1 MNVELLRELLAEKR
15 YLELKS
21 ALTHLPEIDIAEF
34 IDELEE
40 ERYVLIVF
48 RLLSKEIAADV
59 FSNLSVE
66 KQTIICDLIQDEELE
81 EILSDLYFDDMIDLL
96 EEVPAYLVKRIMK
109 HRGEKERR
117 LINQFLNYKENSA
130 GSLMTIEF
138 VDLHRDMTVQEAMMR
153 IRRDAEDKETIYTC
167 YVIDDARRLDG
178 IVSLKDIVLA
188 QPEDIIEDIMEDEF
202 VFVTTDEDQ
211 EEVADL
217 FHRYDL
223 LALPVVD
230 REKRLVGI
238 ITVDDIMDVLEEEST
253 EDILVMGAV
262 TPSTEPYME
271 QGVWALA
278 KKRAPWLL
286 ILMIS
291 ATLSGLIIRAFEA
304 TLATYVVLTA
314 FVPML
319 MDTGGNAGSQSSTT
333 VIRAITLGEIE
344 FKEILKVVFKEMRVS
359 LLVGLML
366 AGINF
371 LRIVFLE
378 HYSVSVALVVC
389 GTLIFTVIFAK
400 TLGGFL
406 PLLAKKIGFD
416 PALMASPMITTI
428 VDAVSLVIYF
438 SMATCILGL

>member
-1 MNVELLRELLAEKR
+1 M
-15 YLELKS
+15 
-21 ALTHLPEIDIAEF
+21 
-34 IDELEE
+34 
-40 ERYVLIVF
+40 
-48 RLLSKEIAADV
+48 
-59 FSNLSVE
+59 
-66 KQTIICDLIQDEELE
+66 
-81 EILSDLYFDDMIDLL
+81 
-96 EEVPAYLVKRIMK
+96 
-109 HRGEKERR
+109 
-117 LINQFLNYKENSA
+117 
-130 GSLMTIEF
+130 
-138 VDLHRDMTVQEAMMR
+138 
-153 IRRDAEDKETIYTC
+153 
-167 YVIDDARRLDG
+167 
-178 IVSLKDIVLA
+178 
-188 QPEDIIEDIMEDEF
+188 
-202 VFVTTDEDQ
+202 
-211 EEVADL
+211 
-217 FHRYDL
+217 
-223 LALPVVD
+223 
-230 REKRLVGI
+230 
-238 ITVDDIMDVLEEEST
+238 
-253 EDILVMGAV
+253 
-262 TPSTEPYME
+262 
-271 QGVWALA
+271 
-278 KKRAPWLL
+278 

-344 FKEILKVVFKEMRVS
+344 FKDILKVVFKEMRVS